1 MYEITI
7 ITILSG
13 NFVDVHV
20 LHSRSDMLQGC
31 TFFLRSV
38 TISER
43 SSIVINETLLSVLNL
58 CIDVCYKILNEES
71 LQKDSMFFVCGVLTL
86 FSNKDMVKKLYV
98 FCDDFDRSTLEEFVI
113 KHLQFVHLFLA
124 NGQIMTQENLLLL
137 KQLSSEALEAS
148 IIGMVDIQHSFEDI
162 CERNGQIFRDLIQLV
177 CSYLFTTDEE
187 FKFPLIRILPFLKV
201 YSFIYGM
208 IDTFQDITGIL
219 ERNFIVPIMD
229 YFDCADEVWIVS
241 SERVINALHMYL
253 TTLNSLRE
261 KINFSYEKCDGSSR
275 LNGLFHGWLRHGTL
289 P

>member
-1 MYEITI
+1 M
-7 ITILSG
+7 
-13 NFVDVHV
+13 
-20 LHSRSDMLQGC
+20 
-31 TFFLRSV
+31 
-38 TISER
+38 
-43 SSIVINETLLSVLNL
+43 INETLLSVLNL

-71 LQKDSMFFVCGVLTL
+71 LRKDYMFFVCGVLTL
-86 FSNKDMVKKLYV
+86 LSDKDMVKKLYA

-113 KHLQFVHLFLA
+113 KHLHFVHLFLA
-124 NGQIMTQENLLLL
+124 NGQIMNQENLLLL

-162 CERNGQIFRDLIQLV
+162 CERNGQIFRDLIQLA

-208 IDTFQDITGIL
+208 IDTFQDITEIL

-229 YFDCADEVWIVS
+229 YVDCADEVWIVS